1 MRLFICMGCGAVLLF
16 KEIDKMVCIFV
27 PYHEGNFMYFFIC
40 GKEQTDSSFQPLF
53 IKIFEGR
60 RTKGFGKFVADTVF
74 AHVIALLQIIE
85 TKGFRKAVVQQVLQF
100 LEIRGT
106 SCLFAF

>member
-1 MRLFICMGCGAVLLF
+1 MRLFVCQRCGAVFLL
-16 KEIDKMVCIFV
+16 KKIDKVIRVFISYCQC
-27 PYHEGNFMYFFIC
+27 NFMNFLIC

-85 TKGFRKAVVQQVLQF
+85 TKGFRKAVVQQALQF

-106 SCLFAF
+106 S